1 MHPERRLQRVR
12 NRQTDVSELQ
22 QSDPSQIDTLH
33 QRQDSGSEAR
43 LIIKNFKR
51 TCRFAHLPFDL
62 AVEAQI
68 QMKYMLLV
76 YLEERALSDT
86 ERQHCYIE
94 SAQLASEL
102 NDKGKYVSAG
112 PLHPVSM
119 ATSVRV
125 RNGKRLVTDG
135 PFAET
140 REQLGGYYL
149 IDANDLDEAMSIAER
164 IPVARVGTIE
174 IRPVLEITGL
184 PAQ

>member
-1 MHPERRLQRVR
+1 
-12 NRQTDVSELQ
+12 
-22 QSDPSQIDTLH
+22 
-33 QRQDSGSEAR
+33 
-43 LIIKNFKR
+43 
-51 TCRFAHLPFDL
+51 
-62 AVEAQI
+62 
-68 QMKYMLLV
+68 MKYMLLV